1 MAIRTISD
9 DDLRELSDDQ
19 LGRQI
24 DTMKRLSRKRES
36 GFTRKVQTELCY
48 LQREMEWRLKRRE
61 CHKIYLKDLKRNQT
75 NRYN

>member
-24 DTMKRLSRKRES
+24 ESMRRLARKRDS
-36 GFTRKVQTELCY
+36 SFTRKVQTELCY
-48 LQREMEWRLKRRE
+48 LQREMDWRYKRRE
-61 CHKIYLKDLKRNQT
+61 LHKIYMRNLKRNH
-75 NRYN
+75 YN